1 MTSREEKIA
10 KFDPVKYSLCEWLSQ
25 CLFLPFSLFLLDID
39 MERVADE
46 TDVLIVGGGPAGLT
60 TAIKLKQLAAE
71 TGADLRVTLVE
82 KASEMGN
89 LQTIIIGVKPFFI
102 KGSHI
107 HDIFIYTPLSP

>member
-1 MTSREEKIA
+1 MSTST
-10 KFDPVKYSLCEWLSQ
+10 
-25 CLFLPFSLFLLDID
+25 LFLLDID

-71 TGADLRVTLVE
+71 TGTELRVTLVE

-89 LQTIIIGVKPFFI
+89 LQTHDTFHLQFVMGYGVP
-102 KGSHI
+102 
-107 HDIFIYTPLSP
+107 TALT